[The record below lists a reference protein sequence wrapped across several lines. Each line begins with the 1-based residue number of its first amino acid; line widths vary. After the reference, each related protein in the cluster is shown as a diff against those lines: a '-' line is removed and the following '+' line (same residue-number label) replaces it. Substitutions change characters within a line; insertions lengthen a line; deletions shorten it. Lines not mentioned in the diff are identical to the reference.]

1 MYLTLIK
8 QRQWFR
14 KVLILCLLV
23 LCIFPGSTYAS
34 AGTDET
40 GLSPRTTAVLAP
52 NLRAVLFDKVAL
64 LPFLVD
70 DPQLTDTLTS
80 SFFTAL
86 SETKKYDLLPLD
98 TVTGWQH
105 ARNVSDT
112 TLQEMAVT
120 FGRTLKA
127 RGVISADI
135 HIKQTRSL
143 QTGKPVSSLV
153 MKIRMTDTQTGKTAW
168 TLHIKSN
175 GPWLIRQLN
184 MTQAKSIMR
193 ESLQILLRKMVQEG
207 DIFSPL
213 LPAPMVISSKG
224 DLRKIRVILQP
235 DPQYLYEAYQ
245 LLTSDNE
252 RGVFI
257 PHAAPV
263 KNSRSS
269 IVLEETGLKDGRRY
283 FCTVI
288 GLTRKGLANIPRH
301 PFMLTTSGAPAPLPS
316 LQASGNNL
324 RHIQLL
330 WPPSQDPHVTGYSLY
345 RSTTQDGPFLKI
357 ADITDRNQQSFTD
370 YGQNRSNYYGS
381 LADNT
386 RYFYTIRT
394 RNKYN
399 IESKGAPVVSAKT
412 KGAPLPPTEIRAI
425 GNQPGK
431 IPLFWVPGEDPDIK
445 GYAIYRNE
453 NNQGIFQ
460 QIDFVSGRDTQSYT
474 DTGSWLRAL
483 KNNHTYS
490 YQIRSV
496 NVLDLSSKAST
507 TVSATTKP
515 APTAVQKIHASQN
528 VFRQVR
534 LQWQPNP
541 ENDIVGYVVYRG
553 QTRDDLKRIAEVDAA
568 QTDYTDNELR
578 DGSTYWFQVQAIDS
592 DKLKGDLAPPVSAT
606 TKPGPR
612 APSGVQARI
621 TPRGILLKWQKG
633 HEKDIDHYEISTPGF
648 LASKLGETSNN
659 AFLYKIQP
667 TQGKTYKFL
676 IRTVDKDGLASNFSR
691 QITIHIPKH

>member
-23 LCIFPGSTYAS
+23 LCFFPGTTAAS

-40 GLSPRTTAVLAP
+40 GFSTRATAVLAP

-70 DPQLTDTLTS
+70 DPQLTNTLTS
-80 SFFTAL
+80 SFFSAL

-105 ARNVSDT
+105 VRNVSDT
-112 TLQEMAVT
+112 ALQKMAVT

-135 HIKQTRSL
+135 HIKQPPSL
-143 QTGKPVSSLV
+143 QTGKPASSLV
-153 MKIRMTDTQTGKTAW
+153 MKIRMTDTKTGKTAW
-168 TLHIKSN
+168 TLRIKST
-175 GPWLIRQLN
+175 GPWTIRRLN
-184 MTQAKSIMR
+184 MTQAKSIMAK
-193 ESLQILLRKMVQEG
+193 SLQILLGKMVQEG

-213 LPAPMVISSKG
+213 LPAPTVISAKG

-235 DPQYLYEAYQ
+235 DPPYIYEAYQ
-245 LLTSDNE
+245 LLTADNE

-263 KNSRSS
+263 QNIRSS
-269 IVLEETGLKDGRRY
+269 IVLEETGLKDGQRY

-288 GLTRKGLANIPRH
+288 GLTRKGLANIPRR
-301 PFMLTTSGAPAPLPS
+301 PFVVTTSGAPAPLPS

-345 RSTTQDGPFLKI
+345 RSTKQNGPFLKI

-370 YGQNRSNYYGS
+370 YGQSRSNYYGS

-453 NNQGIFQ
+453 NSQGLFE
-460 QIDFVSGRDTQSYT
+460 QIDFVSGRDAQSYT

-515 APTAVQKIHASQN
+515 APAAVRGIHASQN

-541 ENDIVGYVVYRG
+541 ENDIVGYVIYRG
-553 QTRDDLKRIAEVDAA
+553 QARDDLKRIAEVDAD
-568 QTDYTDNELR
+568 QTDFTDNELR
-578 DGSTYWFQVQAIDS
+578 DGSTYWYQVQAIDS

-606 TKPGPR
+606 TKRRPR

-621 TPRGILLKWQKG
+621 TPQGILLKWQKG

-659 AFLYKIQP
+659 IFLYKIQP
-667 TQGKTYKFL
+667 RQGKTYKFL

-691 QITIHIPKH
+691 QITIHIPKD